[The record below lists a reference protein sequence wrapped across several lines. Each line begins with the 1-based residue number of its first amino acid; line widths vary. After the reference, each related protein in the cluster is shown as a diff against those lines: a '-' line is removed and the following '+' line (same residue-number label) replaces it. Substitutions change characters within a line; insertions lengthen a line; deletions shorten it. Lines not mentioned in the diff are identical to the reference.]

1 MSMIDYERA
10 KAFIQATGEG
20 GFIGQRQEEWV
31 AEAERQLGI
40 TFPPTYR
47 RFLRELGCGGFRS
60 EEFYGIVDA
69 DLLRGP
75 VPNGVWLT
83 LDERQCTQLAP
94 SFVIVQSGG
103 DGSWYAI
110 DTAQRNIEG
119 ESPVLILDV
128 NCHPYEVVAEDFG
141 RFFLD
146 RILFVAG
153 DRAVGRVFNPP
164 R

>member
-1 MSMIDYERA
+1 MSMTDYEQA
-10 KAFIQATGEG
+10 MALIQTKG
-20 GFIGQRQEEWV
+20 GGDFIGQRPEEWV
-31 AEAERQLGI
+31 AEAERKLGI

-69 DLLRGP
+69 DLLLGP
-75 VPNGVWLT
+75 VPNGIWLT
-83 LDERQCTQLAP
+83 LDERQCTQLGP
-94 SFVIVQSGG
+94 SYFIVQSGG
-103 DGSWYAI
+103 DGNWYAI
-110 DTAQRNIEG
+110 DTAQRNSEG
-119 ESPVLILDV
+119 ESPVLLLDV

-153 DRAVGRVFNPP
+153 DSAS
-164 R
+164 